1 MNRSKKMRY
10 KDVHKNDSGLK
21 GSGYLVIA
29 GGVVIGLFSEDGS
42 GLYFGLFLFV
52 VGAVFIMIDKVLRG
66 KGNQ

>member
-1 MNRSKKMRY
+1 MNQKKKTQY

-29 GGVVIGLFSEDGS
+29 GGVIIGLFSEDGS

-52 VGAVFIMIDKVLRG
+52 AGAVLIMVDKVLRG